1 MSAVLITGPPGCGK
15 TTLIRK
21 AVTELGVAAAGFY
34 TEEIRSPPTGSPSGA
49 SESAKRTGQGAG
61 RREGFALVTLDGR
74 RTTLASMRIHG
85 PHRVSKYGV
94 DLEALETVGLPA
106 LENADAKLLVIDEI
120 GKMELFSQRFQEA
133 VARALDGAT
142 PLLASIMISRHPFPD
157 TVKSRD
163 DIRLINLTPENRD
176 SALDEVVTALRELLR

>member
-21 AVTELGVAAAGFY
+21 AVTALGVAAAGFY
-34 TEEIRSPPTGSPSGA
+34 TEEIRS
-49 SESAKRTGQGAG
+49 AG

-74 RTTLASMRIHG
+74 RATLASVRIRG

-120 GKMELFSQRFQEA
+120 GKMELLSQRFQEA
-133 VARALDGAT
+133 VVRALDSAT
-142 PLLASIMISRHPFPD
+142 PLLASIMISRHPLAD
-157 TVKSRD
+157 TVRSRD
-163 DIRLINLTPENRD
+163 DIRLIHLTPENRD
-176 SALDEVVTALRELLR
+176 SALGEVVAALEAVLR

>member
-15 TTLIRK
+15 TTLIHK

-34 TEEIRSPPTGSPSGA
+34 TEEIRSPPTGPPSGA
-49 SESAKRTGQGAG
+49 SVRQGSDSEHGESAKRTGQGAG

-74 RTTLASMRIHG
+74 RTTLASVRIHG

-106 LENADAKLLVIDEI
+106 LENADVKLLVIDEI
-120 GKMELFSQRFQEA
+120 GKMELLSHRFQEA
-133 VARALDGAT
+133 VVRALDGAT
-142 PLLASIMISRHPFPD
+142 PLLASIMISRHPFAD
-157 TVKSRD
+157 AVKS
-163 DIRLINLTPENRD
+163 
-176 SALDEVVTALRELLR
+176 

>member
-15 TTLIRK
+15 TTLIRR
-21 AVTELGVAAAGFY
+21 AVAELGVAAAGFY
-34 TEEIRSPPTGSPSGA
+34 TEEIRSPSTGS
-49 SESAKRTGQGAG
+49 GQAGG
-61 RREGFALVTLDGR
+61 RRQGFALVTLDGR
-74 RTTLASMRIHG
+74 RATLASVRIRG

-120 GKMELFSQRFQEA
+120 GKMELLSQRFQEA
-133 VARALDGAT
+133 IVRALDGAT
-142 PLLASIMISRHPFPD
+142 PLLASIMLSRHPFAD

-176 SALDEVVTALRELLR
+176 RAREAVVAALEEVLR

>member
-21 AVTELGVAAAGFY
+21 AVAELSVTAAGFY
-34 TEEIRSPPTGSPSGA
+34 TEEIRSS
-49 SESAKRTGQGAG
+49 G

-74 RTTLASMRIHG
+74 RATLASVRIRG

-94 DLEALETVGLPA
+94 DLEALESVGLPA
-106 LENADAKLLVIDEI
+106 LEIADAKLLVIDEI
-120 GKMELFSQRFQEA
+120 GKMELLSQRFQEA

-142 PLLASIMISRHPFPD
+142 PLLASIMISRHPFAD

-176 SALDEVVTALRELLR
+176 SALYEVVTALRELLR

>member
-1 MSAVLITGPPGCGK
+1 MSTVLVTGPPGCGK

-34 TEEIRSPPTGSPSGA
+34 TEEIRS
-49 SESAKRTGQGAG
+49 AG

-74 RTTLASMRIHG
+74 RATLASVRIHG

-120 GKMELFSQRFQEA
+120 GKMELLSQRFQEA
-133 VARALDGAT
+133 VVRALDGAT
-142 PLLASIMISRHPFPD
+142 PLLASIMISRHPFAD

-163 DIRLINLTPENRD
+163 DVRLIDLTPENRD
-176 SALDEVVTALRELLR
+176 SALSEVVTALGEALR